1 MVSLKPET
9 WENLF
14 GCSFA
19 ALLVFGVSLLIWWF
33 GIRTTPIVGC
43 VVRHQWTNSTDVEE
57 YVTKRVV
64 GVDSVPGGGRT
75 VASREETRLTTK
87 YTYKKG
93 LQLTTKQVT
102 VYDYDYDQWC
112 VVRTASIAGVGTS
125 ATAWPDLSSLH
136 TGTDVG
142 CQRPGQR
149 SGSRTL
155 IIRMDGSEVAFAPN
169 TQFWAAVNDGETVLI
184 QLSSG
189 GSIKTV
195 DRVEQD
201 H

>member
-1 MVSLKPET
+1 VGRSKKEGIEAL
-9 WENLF
+9 L

-43 VVRHQWTNSTDVEE
+43 IVRHQWTNSTDVEE
-57 YVTKRVV
+57 YVTKRVI
-64 GVDSVPGGGRT
+64 GIDAVPSGGRT

-112 VVRTASIAGVGTS
+112 VVRTASIAGIGTA
-125 ATAWPDLSSLH
+125 ATTWPDLSGLH
-136 TGTDVG
+136 AGNDVG

-155 IIRMDGSEVAFAPN
+155 IIRMDGSEVALRQTLKFG
-169 TQFWAAVNDGETVLI
+169 Q
-184 QLSSG
+184 QLMMG
-189 GSIKTV
+189 KPF
-195 DRVEQD
+195 
-201 H
+201 

>member
-1 MVSLKPET
+1 MGRSKKEGIEAL
-9 WENLF
+9 L

-19 ALLVFGVSLLIWWF
+19 ALSVFGVSFLIWWF
-33 GIRTTPIVGC
+33 GIRSTPVVGC
-43 VVRHQWTNSTDVEE
+43 IVRHQWTNSTNIEE
-57 YVTKRVV
+57 YVTKRVI

-75 VASREETRLTTK
+75 VASREVTRLTTK

-102 VYDYDYDQWC
+102 VFDYDYDRWC
-112 VVRTASIAGVGTS
+112 VVRTASVAGVGTS
-125 ATAWPDLSSLH
+125 ATTWPDLSGLR

-149 SGSRTL
+149 SGSRIL
-155 IIRMDGSEVAFAPN
+155 IIRMDGSEVAFAPD
-169 TQFWAAVNDGETVLI
+169 TQFWAAVNDGETVLL
-184 QLSSG
+184 QLGSG

-201 H
+201 